1 MLPLG
6 AWPAGRDTG
15 PWENLEPCQ
24 AAVLALSHPLGREGG
39 GGLQGVLP
47 GKGWEQGKG
56 GEMVFL

>member
-1 MLPLG
+1 MP
-6 AWPAGRDTG
+6 GRLADDTG
-15 PWENLEPCQ
+15 PWEDLELCQ
-24 AAVLALSHPLGREGG
+24 VAVLALSHPPGRGGAAG